1 MFLIAS
7 CSHKENQPAQ
17 TAEKITINENK
28 VVLTEAQ
35 YKSASI
41 ELSKPTLKSI
51 SSIIKLTGKIDVPP
65 QNMVSV
71 SMPLGGYLKST
82 NLLPGMHVNKGEV
95 IATLEDQQYIQLQ
108 QDYLTCKSKLKYA
121 EGEYLRQKEL
131 NASKASSDKV
141 FQQAE
146 MEFSNQKITLTAL
159 SEKLKL
165 ININPSSL
173 TASTISKSIHLYA
186 TINGFV
192 SRVNV
197 NIGKYVNASDVLFE
211 LVNPDDIHLNIKV
224 FERDLDKLSIGQSV
238 ITYSNNAASKK
249 HLCKIIL
256 ISKDLTAERTAD
268 VHCHFE
274 DYDKTL
280 LPGMYM
286 NAEVNVASNNSLT
299 IAEEAIVNFE
309 GKDYVFVATA
319 NRQFEMKEVQT
330 GIKEKGFIELI
341 NATAIANMPVVI
353 KGAYTLLMALKNKS
367 EE

>member
-17 TAEKITINENK
+17 PAEKIPINENK

-35 YKSASI
+35 YKSAGI

-146 MEFSNQKITLTAL
+146 MEYSNQKITLTAL

-173 TASTISKSIHLYA
+173 TASSISKSIHLYA

-238 ITYSNNAASKK
+238 TTYSNNAPSKK

-341 NATAIANMPVVI
+341 NGTAIANTPIVT